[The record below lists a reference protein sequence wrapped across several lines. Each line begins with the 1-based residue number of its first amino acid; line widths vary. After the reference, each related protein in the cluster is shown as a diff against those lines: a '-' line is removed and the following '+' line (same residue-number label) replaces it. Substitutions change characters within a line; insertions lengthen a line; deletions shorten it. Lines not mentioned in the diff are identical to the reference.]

1 MVLSLRFH
9 VVQYVDDPFLAEG
22 RNVAVLA
29 YHGGRGHFRMLGVDG
44 DKLTPSQFKSL
55 SSKAR
60 DSIWAYREWVEWFRF
75 LANVQKV
82 EQFEEA
88 VARLEAN
95 DSGMVVA
102 SEGIIEMTNGYGDT
116 SVEKNFEQKN
126 SSMMVVRE
134 GALEFP
140 NRYADISD
148 AMNYLF
154 KRLVRVPRISPTLAF
169 EDRLE
174 EVLNQTEIAYAES
187 FWSEPVE
194 VEMVSEGEQESV
206 TLEFSHLMAG
216 DRPIGFNTLVLQGAT
231 QKSIAR
237 QVARI
242 VTAFRDAARTG
253 YLQPDRCVLLC
264 GRVEEKHREMLARFS
279 GIADVMDVFDES
291 TLRRIR
297 KLAWPH
303 S

>member
-9 VVQYVDDPFLAEG
+9 VVQYVDDPFIAEG
-22 RNVAVLA
+22 RNVAILA
-29 YHGGRGHFRMLGVDG
+29 YHGGRGHYRALGVDG
-44 DKLTPSQFKSL
+44 DKLTPSHFKSL

-60 DSIWAYREWVEWFRF
+60 DSVWAYREWVEWFRF
-75 LANVQKV
+75 LANVRKI

-95 DSGMVVA
+95 NSGMVVA
-102 SEGIIEMTNGYGDT
+102 CEGVIEMTNGFGDT
-116 SVEKNFEQKN
+116 SVEKNLEQKN

-140 NRYADISD
+140 NRYTDISD

-154 KRLVRVPRISPTLAF
+154 KRLVRVPKISPALAF

-174 EVLNQTEIAYAES
+174 AVLNQSEIAYAGN
-187 FWSEPVE
+187 FWGEPVE
-194 VEMVSEGEQESV
+194 VEMVSEGEQEIV

-231 QKSIAR
+231 QKSISR
-237 QVARI
+237 QVERI
-242 VTAFRDAARTG
+242 ATTFRNAVRTG
-253 YLQPDRCVLLC
+253 YLQPDRCVILC
-264 GRVEEKHREMLARFS
+264 GRVEEKHREIFVQFS
-279 GIADVMDVFDES
+279 GIATVLDVFDES
-291 TLRRIR
+291 TPRKIR
-297 KLAWPH
+297 KLAWTH

>member
-22 RNVAVLA
+22 RNVAILA
-29 YHGGRGHFRMLGVDG
+29 FHGGRGHYRMLGVDG
-44 DKLTPSQFKSL
+44 EKLTPSHFKSL

-60 DSIWAYREWVEWFRF
+60 DSVWAYREWVEWFRS
-75 LANVQKV
+75 LSNVRKV

-95 DSGMVVA
+95 NSGMVVA

-116 SVEKNFEQKN
+116 SIEKNLEQKN
-126 SSMMVVRE
+126 SGMMFVSE
-134 GALEFP
+134 GAIEFP

-154 KRLVRVPRISPTLAF
+154 KRLVRVPRISPALAF
-169 EDRLE
+169 EDQLE
-174 EVLNQTEIAYAES
+174 EVLNQTEIPFAES

-194 VEMVSEGEQESV
+194 VEMVSEGEQEIV
-206 TLEFSHLMAG
+206 ALEFSLLMAG

-237 QVARI
+237 QIERI
-242 VTAFRDAARTG
+242 ATTFRNAVRTG
-253 YLQPDRCVLLC
+253 YLQPDHCVLLC
-264 GRVEEKHREMLARFS
+264 DRVEEKHREMLARFS
-279 GIADVMDVFDES
+279 GIAEVMDVFDES